1 MFRYVLAVGFKC
13 TQVLP
18 LMFVTSRRAISVCG
32 RNGFGS
38 SVNAACNHRFR
49 NSFFSDMLISCT
61 VLFLFPTK
69 DVLVCSSG
77 RMPLLDLD
85 VGAVV
90 LQ

>member
-1 MFRYVLAVGFKC
+1 MEDFTAINTCCKLMCNKC
-13 TQVLP
+13 H
-18 LMFVTSRRAISVCG
+18 

-49 NSFFSDMLISCT
+49 ISFFSGVLISCT
-61 VLFLFPTK
+61 VLFLFPIK
-69 DVLVCSSG
+69 SFLCSSG

-85 VGAVV
+85 VEGIV